1 MNKIIKNTLILTAI
15 TLISGLLLGMVYEI
29 TKDPIAASQEKAR
42 QEAYKA
48 VLKEAD
54 SFADY
59 ADFDEKEVAK
69 AVKDISGCTVNG
81 VAEAKDNSGETIGN
95 DGVVEGVEILSISET
110 AGLGMKAT
118 EAKFRDQY
126 VGKTVEA
133 FTVTKTG
140 ASSDEEIDALSGAT
154 ITSNAVTNAVNA
166 GLAYFNHVIGG
177 SANE

>member
-29 TKDPIAASQEKAR
+29 TKDPIAASREKAR

-59 ADFDEKEVAK
+59 ADFDEKEAAK

-81 VAEAKDNSGETIGN
+81 VAEAKDKSGETIGY
-95 DGVVEGVEILSISET
+95 VVTRHPVKDMVEIFRFRSESEMT
-110 AGLGMKAT
+110 ELWKAW
-118 EAKFRDQY
+118 KF
-126 VGKTVEA
+126 
-133 FTVTKTG
+133 
-140 ASSDEEIDALSGAT
+140 
-154 ITSNAVTNAVNA
+154 
-166 GLAYFNHVIGG
+166 
-177 SANE
+177 